1 MKKSSFKRSLAMFL
15 AILMLVTSV
24 PILAFATTES
34 GVKPADGTT
43 QGQPFVKNDP
53 SEIYRIPCMVTLDD
67 GTIVAAA
74 DARWNAGMDGGGNDT
89 IVARSTDGGINWD
102 YTMTNYYP
110 DNGNVFNKASTSVC
124 DSELVTDGKNVY
136 MLTVFFPAGYALNN
150 KSANNQL
157 KSNNGTAFDDQ
168 GRVKL
173 AQGTSSN
180 YAYYLGEFNQ
190 AGPDGRAPIMNND
203 GSETGYYAD
212 HDYYIYNGT
221 SKTGGNLFYSDGEF
235 QTAKVNFLL
244 FRKSTDGG
252 ATWSDFTPV
261 PGKNS
266 SEAFFGVGPGRGI
279 YDKSHGENGRLIFST
294 YTWNGNNNSQR
305 SSFIYSD
312 DEGKT
317 WHRSP
322 DFPKISGVLNGN
334 WSSESTLVQLDD
346 NRLRCFVRNGWK
358 RMEYADAV
366 WNDTTQSY
374 SWPDG
379 YKDLYLQINGTPKT
393 GDLGDDSGCMLSAL
407 KYSEKLQ
414 YNGNY
419 YTAIFIST
427 PRLNRANGVIYTV
440 LLDDDYNVV
449 NIDSSKKDNDKQ
461 IMHTITSEGIYF
473 GYSCLVEH
481 PDGSLGILYEINGA
495 RDLKYESLDPTK
507 VSGCRLPDYVGKT
520 YTVDLN
526 KGDLRTFY
534 VDTDQVTM
542 YDTDDPANTSPEYL
556 STSFKTRKGAD
567 IRLGDS
573 SEYTGATIDAKNA
586 LYDFTRNADGTWNL
600 YSQGVNLTVVKP
612 GLPSSATKGTL
623 RIVKDG
629 DYFQFIAGGTKALYY
644 WRSGEK
650 INQFDQTT
658 AFGLNGDGYISTGA
672 GDQAGCRFDIFRP
685 MTVDETASSAEVPGY
700 VKIKSMDELVS
711 GNQYLIGCQ
720 TDNGYYLVYPSM
732 STPNTYSHSAKVSGE
747 NNTGFFM
754 SVNAQ
759 LKGSTTIVVGKD
771 TYIINVADFTNEI
784 LGVVE
789 YDPVIYTHGGTPSE
803 EMSHTYV
810 GQFISDGTW
819 EGEKET
825 HFSIRPK
832 ALGEY
837 KVVSIQALSA
847 PDSNGNLNAI
857 QNADITFDYDA
868 DTNEGIIHGTLPLCN
883 DGNYTNYQKGEYVT
897 LKTVVQ
903 DTDGNLYTQT
913 DRLYVA
919 SNPVAGH
926 VVLSQA
932 INSGNKGSNAITYL
946 LANNSY
952 GNTVDEK
959 GSFGVGYKLNAKR
972 MYSSYFNAGNT
983 KNTSAPLQYG
993 DGGDWNYSGFLQ
1005 ADDSSGIKRAGAADV
1020 SSSGTY
1026 NKADRC
1032 VNYGETNSDP
1042 TSSATPIAYY
1052 YYDVSDVE
1060 NSQGIVNP
1068 TKTVNA
1074 DQSVNSTFSIQFSRM
1089 AADANGQGSG
1099 FTNKILIDY
1108 GEQKG
1113 KNWAGTWGK
1122 GDYWYSKDS
1131 VVKQLAA
1138 ANGATLTEI
1147 TGPFGVSN
1155 STSQTTYTY
1164 QDFANQQKTINVN
1177 CQVSSMAKNS
1187 VGSLKGVV
1195 VYTEMYQAGDRSP
1208 RLNMNLPFEILIC
1221 NKQEQRTAYE
1231 NTVSSILKSTSFT
1244 TTTWKQYTDSVLAY
1258 EEYLNNYTLRTPD
1271 EKVEGGKSLNEKIE
1285 SLGNTDYNY
1294 EHMVKAAKFDDLKA
1308 EIDNNQEIY
1317 NTGIE
1322 FSETANYTPSS
1333 YTKFTTAY
1341 ESADN
1346 LYEVSGQDL
1355 DVFFNTPMGQL
1366 YDRNNPDDVAKIL
1379 KTYGGD
1385 GIRSETP
1392 GYSAAKGIYA
1402 DDTKGSADREQI
1414 QIDIE
1419 DNTDA
1424 LAAANAGLQ
1433 IAADDS
1439 AYVAVK
1445 ELYSRIDKTA
1455 YTDDA
1460 VSIGDIFTNY
1470 DDPSG
1475 YANDKIYLEYNS
1487 KLYVD
1492 VPNTVTGEENPI
1504 DRAVAEALTEM
1515 TVGLIKDNDNNVKS
1529 YNVTINV
1536 NGEEAHNNNYP
1547 YGKMIYF
1554 PFGDYF
1560 TNANLDVANLNVE
1573 CRATSYREDEN
1584 GIKVPTE
1591 TTVNLGYYASNGYNV
1606 PILIQN
1612 DIVINVTTS
1621 EKSVKQATIVDYYGT
1636 VIGVLTGDTVT
1647 VDTASQTVTDGTQT
1661 FKAKNSPKYSFTK
1674 WSLDDGTYPIT
1685 EGMVISQIG
1694 TLIPGACVIKA
1705 SGGTVNTLDVF
1716 NSNQLNLK
1724 LTFAATNP
1732 NAIWTKTI
1740 NGKTV
1745 IASYEPNFVQFSSG
1759 VDVDYQAYDSI
1770 DALPDSVKSL
1780 AESKTPFV
1788 SGVGYTANNKFT
1800 FSVDYTAPLD
1810 KAKDKD
1816 GNDVFAVNVLD
1827 AGIVFTTGNPENL
1840 YKGGEGTVTYA
1851 APRIG
1856 YWSDNKQSGTFTM
1869 SKSKGIDGAY
1879 MRAYVSYTSKY
1890 NGSDIPFVVYS
1901 DTIYK
1906 CELVN
1911 GSYVVT
1917 PIN

>member
-1 MKKSSFKRSLAMFL
+1 MKKSSFKKSLAMFL
-15 AILMLVTSV
+15 AILMLITSV

-53 SEIYRIPCMVTLDD
+53 SEIFRIPCMVTLDD

-74 DARWNAGMDGGGNDT
+74 DARWNGGMDGGGNDT

-110 DNGNVFNKASTSVC
+110 DNGNVFNMASTSVC

-261 PGKNS
+261 PAKNS

-279 YDKSHGENGRLIFST
+279 YDAAHNRLIFST
-294 YTWNGNNNSQR
+294 YTWNGSNNSQR

-322 DFPKISGVLNGN
+322 DFPKISGAFNGN

-366 WNDTTQSY
+366 WNETTQSY

-379 YKDLYLQINGTPKT
+379 YKDLYLQINGTPET
-393 GDLGDDSGCMLSAL
+393 LDVGSDSGCMLSAL

-427 PRLNRANGVIYTV
+427 PRQSRAGGVIYTV

-461 IMHTITSEGIYF
+461 IMYTLTTDGIYF

-495 RDLKYESLDPTK
+495 RDLKYETLDATK

-520 YTVDLN
+520 YHVDLN

-556 STSFKTRKGAD
+556 STSFKTRKGAN

-658 AFGLNGDGYISTGA
+658 AFGLNGDGYTSTAA

-732 STPNTYSHSAKVSGE
+732 STTNTYSHSAKVSGE

-771 TYIINVADFTNEI
+771 TYIINVSDFTNEI

-789 YDPVIYTHGGTPSE
+789 YDPVIYTHGGTPSD

-825 HFSIRPK
+825 HFSIRPAAK
-832 ALGEY
+832 GQYTVE
-837 KVVSIQALSA
+837 SIQALSA

-857 QNADITFDYDA
+857 QNADITFDFDEA
-868 DTNEGIIHGTLPLCN
+868 NNDGIIHGTLPLCN
-883 DGNYTNYQKGEYVT
+883 DGNYTSYKKGEYVT
-897 LKTVVQ
+897 LKTVVR
-903 DTDGNLYTQT
+903 DNEGNSYTQT

-932 INSGNKGSNAITYL
+932 INSGNNGSNAITYL

-952 GNTVDEK
+952 GNTVDDK
-959 GSFGVGYKLNAKR
+959 GSFGVGYKFNAKR
-972 MYSSYFNAGNT
+972 MYSSYFNGGNT
-983 KNTSAPLQYG
+983 KNTSTPLQYG
-993 DGGDWNYSGFLQ
+993 DGGDWKYSGFLQ
-1005 ADDSSGIKRAGAADV
+1005 ADDSSGIKRAGAADI

-1026 NKADRC
+1026 GKADRC

-1068 TKTVNA
+1068 TKTVNS

-1113 KNWAGTWGK
+1113 KNWVGTWGK

-1138 ANGATLTEI
+1138 ANGATLTEVSQ
-1147 TGPFGVSN
+1147 PFGKSGD
-1155 STSQTTYTY
+1155 TYTY

-1177 CQVSSMAKNS
+1177 CKVSSMAKNS

-1195 VYTEMYQAGDRSP
+1195 VYTEMYQAGNKSP

-1221 NKQEQRTAYE
+1221 NKQEQRDAYDD
-1231 NTVSSILKSTSFT
+1231 TVKSVLKSTSFT
-1244 TTTWKQYTDSVLAY
+1244 TSTWKNYLDSALAY

-1271 EKVEGGKSLNEKIE
+1271 EKVEGGKSLNEKIAT
-1285 SLGNTDYNY
+1285 LGDAAANY
-1294 EHMVKAAKFDDLKA
+1294 DDIQKSADFIGLKK
-1308 EIDNNQEIY
+1308 EIDNGTAIY
-1317 NTGIE
+1317 EQGIE
-1322 FSETANYTPSS
+1322 ITPETNYTPSS
-1333 YTKFTTAY
+1333 FTEFESAY
-1341 ESADN
+1341 ETADN
-1346 LYEVSGQDL
+1346 FYEVSGQDYNIIL
-1355 DVFFNTPMGQL
+1355 NSPMGQL
-1366 YDRNNPDDVAKIL
+1366 YDRNNPDDIATIL
-1379 KTYGGD
+1379 KIYGGD

-1392 GYSAAKGIYA
+1392 GYEPGINNNTKLPVQNTIEKDTEDLASAN
-1402 DDTKGSADREQI
+1402 S
-1414 QIDIE
+1414 
-1419 DNTDA
+1419 
-1424 LAAANAGLQ
+1424 GLQ

-1455 YTDDA
+1455 YTDNAKTIDD
-1460 VSIGDIFTNY
+1460 VFTNY

-1475 YANDKIYLEYNS
+1475 YENGKIYLEY
-1487 KLYVD
+1487 KGKAYVD
-1492 VPNTVTGEENPI
+1492 VPNTVATEENPI

-1515 TVGLIKDNDNNVKS
+1515 TVGHIKDNDNNVKS

-1560 TNANLDVANLNVE
+1560 TKANLDVANLNVE
-1573 CRATSYREDEN
+1573 CHATSYREDEN
-1584 GIKVPTE
+1584 GIKIPTE

-1636 VIGVLTGDTVT
+1636 VIGTLTGETVT
-1647 VDTASQTVTDGTQT
+1647 VDTATQTVTDGIQT
-1661 FKAKNSPKYSFTK
+1661 IKAKNSPKYSFTG
-1674 WSLDDGTYPIT
+1674 WSLADDTYPIT
-1685 EGMVISQIG
+1685 EGMVISQVG
-1694 TLIPGACVIKA
+1694 TLIPGACIINA
-1705 SGGTVNTLDVF
+1705 NGGTVNTLDVF

-1724 LTFAATNP
+1724 LTLAANNP
-1732 NAIWTKTI
+1732 NAIWTRTVD
-1740 NGKTV
+1740 GKETL
-1745 IASYEPNFVQFSSG
+1745 ASYEANFVNFSSG
-1759 VDVDYQAYDSI
+1759 ADVLYKAYDNI
-1770 DALPDSVKSL
+1770 DALPTELKTL
-1780 AESKTPFV
+1780 AESNTPAIN
-1788 SGVGYTANNKFT
+1788 GVGYYANGKFT
-1800 FSVDYTAPLD
+1800 LSVDYSAPVVRVKGD
-1810 KAKDKD
+1810 K
-1816 GNDVFAVNVLD
+1816 GNDTDELVVNVLD
-1827 AGIVFTTGNPENL
+1827 AGIIFTTTNPENL
-1840 YKGGEGTVTYA
+1840 YKGGEGTTTYA
-1851 APRIG
+1851 APRIAH
-1856 YWSDNKQSGTFTM
+1856 WSSDSVNAKNSGTFTM
-1869 SKSKGIDGAY
+1869 STSKNIDGAY
-1879 MRAYVSYTSKY
+1879 MRAYVSYTLPYGKGTTLPY
-1890 NGSDIPFVVYS
+1890 VAYS
-1901 DTIYK
+1901 DTVYK
-1906 CELVN
+1906 CEKQAD
-1911 GSYVVT
+1911 GSYKVT
-1917 PIN
+1917 AVKEDN

>member
-1 MKKSSFKRSLAMFL
+1 MKKTSFKRSLAMFL

-24 PILAFATTES
+24 PILAFATDQS
-34 GVKPADGTT
+34 GVKPADGKT

-74 DARWNAGMDGGGNDT
+74 DARWNGGMDGGGNDT

-102 YTMTNYYP
+102 YTMVNYYP
-110 DNGNVFNKASTSVC
+110 DNGNVFNTASTGVC

-136 MLTVFFPAGYALNN
+136 MLTVFFPAGYALNAS
-150 KSANNQL
+150 SANNQL

-266 SEAFFGVGPGRGI
+266 KEAFFGVGPGRGI
-279 YDKSHGENGRLIFST
+279 YDAAHNRLIFST
-294 YTWNGNNNSQR
+294 YTWNGSSNSQR

-312 DEGKT
+312 DEGRT

-322 DFPKISGVLNGN
+322 DFPKLAGAFNGN

-366 WNDTTQSY
+366 WNGSEYTWDS
-374 SWPDG
+374 
-379 YKDLYLQINGTPKT
+379 YKDLYLQINGTPETLDT
-393 GDLGDDSGCMLSAL
+393 GSDSGCMLSAL

-427 PRLNRANGVIYTV
+427 PRQSRAGGVIYTI

-449 NIDSSKKDNDKQ
+449 NIDSSKKNNDKQ
-461 IMHTITSEGIYF
+461 IMYTLTTDGIYF

-481 PDGSLGILYEINGA
+481 LDGSLGVLYEINGA
-495 RDLKYESLDPTK
+495 HDLRYESLDPIK

-556 STSFKTRKGAD
+556 STAFKSRKGAD
-567 IRLGDS
+567 ITLGDS

-600 YSQGVNLTVVKP
+600 YSQGVNLTVVRP

-629 DYFQFIAGGTKALYY
+629 DYFQFIAEGTKALYY

-685 MTVDETASSAEVPGY
+685 MTIDETASSAEVPGY

-720 TDNGYYLVYPSM
+720 ADNGYYLVYPSM
-732 STPNTYSHSAKVSGE
+732 STTNTYSHSAKVGGE
-747 NNTGFFM
+747 NNTSFFM

-771 TYIINVADFTNEI
+771 TYIINVSDFTNEI

-803 EMSHTYV
+803 EMSHTFV

-825 HFSIRPK
+825 HFSIRPAAK
-832 ALGEY
+832 GQYTVE
-837 KVVSIQALSA
+837 SIQAISA

-857 QNADITFDYDA
+857 PNADITFDFDEA
-868 DTNEGIIHGTLPLCN
+868 NNDGIIHGILPLCN
-883 DGNYTNYQKGEYVT
+883 DGDYTNYKKGEYVT
-897 LKTVVQ
+897 LKTVVR
-903 DTDGNLYTQT
+903 DNEGNSYTQT

-926 VVLSQA
+926 IALAESLTYRATAFSTRYNTNAFTYVLA
-932 INSGNKGSNAITYL
+932 P
-946 LANNSY
+946 NSY
-952 GNTVDEK
+952 GNTLDL
-959 GSFGVGYKLNAKR
+959 GSNLFNTGYRYNVIS
-972 MYSSYFNAGNT
+972 MYSKYFNGGNT
-983 KNTSAPLQYG
+983 KNTSEPVSYG
-993 DGGDWNYSGFLQ
+993 SANWNINDFEQQ
-1005 ADDSSGIKRAGAADV
+1005 AGNENTIKRAGALNIANPATYGSPTTVSNNTTAD
-1020 SSSGTY
+1020 
-1026 NKADRC
+1026 
-1032 VNYGETNSDP
+1032 
-1042 TSSATPIAYY
+1042 ATPLAYY
-1052 YYDVSDVE
+1052 YYDVSDLKHCEGIE
-1060 NSQGIVNP
+1060 NA
-1068 TKTVNA
+1068 TKTVNS
-1074 DQSVNSTFSIQFSRM
+1074 DNSVNSTFSLRFTRM
-1089 AADANGQGSG
+1089 AANVNGDGENWE
-1099 FTNKILIDY
+1099 NKIVIDY
-1108 GEQKG
+1108 GDG
-1113 KNWAGTWGK
+1113 
-1122 GDYWYSKDS
+1122 
-1131 VVKQLAA
+1131 
-1138 ANGATLTEI
+1138 
-1147 TGPFGVSN
+1147 
-1155 STSQTTYTY
+1155 
-1164 QDFANQQKTINVN
+1164 
-1177 CQVSSMAKNS
+1177 KNS
-1187 VGSLKGVV
+1187 VIKQLSASGGVTLTQVDWQFGASGSSFGFNSPTEQQKDAIVNGSVSALAKNATASLKGLLTYSEYYGGNKASTRTVI
-1195 VYTEMYQAGDRSP
+1195 
-1208 RLNMNLPFEILIC
+1208 NLPFEILIC
-1221 NKQEQRTAYE
+1221 NKQEQREAYE

-1271 EKVEGGKSLNEKIE
+1271 EKVEGGKSLNEKIKE
-1285 SLGNTDYNY
+1285 LGNTDYNY
-1294 EHMVKAAKFDDLKA
+1294 EHMVKAAKFGDLKA

-1317 NTGIE
+1317 STGIE

-1333 YTKFTTAY
+1333 YKEFTAAY
-1341 ESADN
+1341 EAADN

-1424 LAAANAGLQ
+1424 LVAANQNLKV
-1433 IAADDS
+1433 AADDS
-1439 AYVAVK
+1439 AYLAVK
-1445 ELYSRIDKTA
+1445 DLYNRIDLTA
-1455 YTDDA
+1455 YEDHGETISA
-1460 VSIGDIFTNY
+1460 VFADY
-1470 DDPSG
+1470 DTPTG
-1475 YANDKIYLEYNS
+1475 YANDKIYLEYNNR
-1487 KLYVD
+1487 LYVD
-1492 VPNTVTGEENPI
+1492 VPADASTEENPI

-1515 TVGLIKDNDNNVKS
+1515 TVGIIKENNNVKS

-1573 CRATSYREDEN
+1573 CVATSYREDEN
-1584 GIKVPTE
+1584 GIKIPTA
-1591 TTVNLGYYASNGYNV
+1591 TTVNLSYYAGNGYNV

-1636 VIGVLTGDTVT
+1636 VIGTLTGDTVT
-1647 VDTASQTVTDGTQT
+1647 VNTAEQTVSDGIQT
-1661 FKAKNSPKYSFTK
+1661 IKAKNSPKYSFTN

-1685 EGMVISQIG
+1685 EGMIISQVG
-1694 TLIPGACVIKA
+1694 KLIPGACVIKA

-1770 DALPDSVKSL
+1770 DALPDSVKTL

-1810 KAKDKD
+1810 KVKDKD

-1827 AGIVFTTGNPENL
+1827 AGIIFTTGNPENL

-1890 NGSDIPFVVYS
+1890 NGSDVPFVVYS